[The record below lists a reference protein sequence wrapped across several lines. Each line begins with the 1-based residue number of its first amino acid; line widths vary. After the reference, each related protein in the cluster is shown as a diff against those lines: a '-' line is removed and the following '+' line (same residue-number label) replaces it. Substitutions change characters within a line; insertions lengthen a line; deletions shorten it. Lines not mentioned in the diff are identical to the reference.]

1 MRLRIVVKFEIKEY
15 NIKMYQVKKN
25 LTLLEE

>member
-15 NIKMYQVKKN
+15 NIKMYQVKKI